1 MVKQTYRKML
11 YRRTE
16 DLVDGED
23 HRRFILDVLEE
34 VKARINVQTVLNANE
49 RYIRQLISEN

>member
-16 DLVDGED
+16 DLVDAED
-23 HRRFILDVLEE
+23 HKRFILDVLED
-34 VKARINVQTVLNANE
+34 VKARIDIPTILNANE
-49 RYIRQLISEN
+49 RYIQQLISQD